1 MHQGLSSG
9 MPLMT
14 RGSSS
19 PAGTDF
25 WSSRTEING
34 RTKRHAIFGV
44 KGLSNAVKKCVIY
57 RQIERG
63 KERRW
68 RGAARR
74 WAPVRSTNRLS
85 LMRKVTSPV
94 EHHGAYSGALV

>member
-1 MHQGLSSG
+1 MSYYPRVVNASYASRPVAG

-19 PAGTDF
+19 PRGTDF

-34 RTKRHAIFGV
+34 RTERHAIFGA

-63 KERRW
+63 RNDD
-68 RGAARR
+68 GAAQL
-74 WAPVRSTNRLS
+74 AGGRL
-85 LMRKVTSPV
+85 
-94 EHHGAYSGALV
+94 